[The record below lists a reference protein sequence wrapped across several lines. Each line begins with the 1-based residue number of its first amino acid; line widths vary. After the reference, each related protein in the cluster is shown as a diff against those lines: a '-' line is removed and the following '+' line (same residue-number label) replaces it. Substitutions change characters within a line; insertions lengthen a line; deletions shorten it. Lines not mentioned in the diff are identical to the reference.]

1 MKLENVDILKMLPSF
16 MKEDKYNSLLA
27 TGMNNLFNKCAVNMQ
42 RIIIVGQTDILN
54 EAELDQIAEDSGIFW
69 YNYSG
74 TIESK
79 RLQIKEAPLVF
90 KRLGTVWAV
99 ERVMNQYFE
108 NTELQEWFDYN
119 GEPHHFKFTTK
130 DTSILKSDIY
140 GFLSILEKVKRKSQW
155 LDEII
160 LELQAQ
166 SNIYPA
172 FGIIEESTDTYY
184 FGVNP
189 NEIDIVGG

>member
-79 RLQIKEAPLVF
+79 RLQIKEAPLV
-90 KRLGTVWAV
+90 LNV
-99 ERVMNQYFE
+99 
-108 NTELQEWFDYN
+108 
-119 GEPHHFKFTTK
+119 
-130 DTSILKSDIY
+130 
-140 GFLSILEKVKRKSQW
+140 
-155 LDEII
+155 
-160 LELQAQ
+160 
-166 SNIYPA
+166 
-172 FGIIEESTDTYY
+172 
-184 FGVNP
+184 
-189 NEIDIVGG
+189 